1 MDRSAKGIRIAGALL
16 LFVNLAVFFLP
27 MTKIVHT
34 NYGTKEFSAFQ
45 YLQNVIHPDSANPH
59 VFGVSVMFVVWGL
72 LVLPVILSL
81 AAGIIGLVG
90 SAKQILSGI
99 FSLVIAGAYIALF
112 FVIDSL
118 APIWNISG
126 ETAVSWG
133 YAFFISLSVS
143 IAAAVLGIVSFF
155 VRPRRKKPVTSDV
168 IPKVQEIKNEQQNM
182 RYNIVSPA
190 EKTGDEN
197 MKIETVRGVLVGLA
211 GIYKGAEIPIQDGET
226 IRIGRTADNDLVFE
240 NQQKVSRKHCVI
252 SFHRDKEC
260 FKIVDTS
267 SNGSFT
273 NGSQECLPQNME
285 ICLKPGTIL
294 DFGSEENRFRLE

>member
-45 YLQNVIHPDSANPH
+45 YLQNVIIPDSVNTNSY
-59 VFGVSVMFVVWGL
+59 GISVMFVVWGL

-81 AAGIIGLVG
+81 VAGIIGLVG

-99 FSLVIAGAYIALF
+99 FSLVIAGVYITLF
-112 FVIDSL
+112 FAIDLL

-126 ETAVSWG
+126 ETSVSWG
-133 YAFFISLSVS
+133 YSFFISLSVS
-143 IAAAVLGIVSFF
+143 LAAAVLGIISFF
-155 VRPRRKKPVTSDV
+155 VRPRRKKLAATDA
-168 IPKVQEIKNEQQNM
+168 IPQVQEIKKEQQNM
-182 RYNIVSPA
+182 RYNIVSLV
-190 EKTGDEN
+190 EKNGDEN
-197 MKIETVRGVLVGLA
+197 MKIETVRGVMVGLA
-211 GIYKGAEIPIQDGET
+211 GIYQGAEIPFRDGET

-240 NQQKVSRKHCVI
+240 NQQKVSRNHCVI
-252 SFHRDKEC
+252 SFHKEQQC
-260 FKIVDTS
+260 FKIIDTS

-285 ICLKPGTIL
+285 VQLKPGTIL

>member
-1 MDRSAKGIRIAGALL
+1 
-16 LFVNLAVFFLP
+16 
-27 MTKIVHT
+27 
-34 NYGTKEFSAFQ
+34 
-45 YLQNVIHPDSANPH
+45 
-59 VFGVSVMFVVWGL
+59 
-72 LVLPVILSL
+72 
-81 AAGIIGLVG
+81 
-90 SAKQILSGI
+90 
-99 FSLVIAGAYIALF
+99 
-112 FVIDSL
+112 
-118 APIWNISG
+118 
-126 ETAVSWG
+126 
-133 YAFFISLSVS
+133 
-143 IAAAVLGIVSFF
+143 
-155 VRPRRKKPVTSDV
+155 
-168 IPKVQEIKNEQQNM
+168 
-182 RYNIVSPA
+182 
-190 EKTGDEN
+190 

>member
-72 LVLPVILSL
+72 LILPVILSL

-99 FSLVIAGAYIALF
+99 FSLVIAGAYITLF

-126 ETAVSWG
+126 ETSVSWG

-155 VRPRRKKPVTSDV
+155 VRPRRKKPVTS
-168 IPKVQEIKNEQQNM
+168 
-182 RYNIVSPA
+182 SSW
-190 EKTGDEN
+190 
-197 MKIETVRGVLVGLA
+197 L
-211 GIYKGAEIPIQDGET
+211 
-226 IRIGRTADNDLVFE
+226 
-240 NQQKVSRKHCVI
+240 S
-252 SFHRDKEC
+252 C
-260 FKIVDTS
+260 FNAVWTFAPS
-267 SNGSFT
+267 GSWT
-273 NGSQECLPQNME
+273 W
-285 ICLKPGTIL
+285 
-294 DFGSEENRFRLE
+294 